1 MPAPENLNPLTP
13 GETLTTPP
21 ASDPNAA
28 TDGQAP
34 LQTTTT
40 ETPPA
45 APVFKTLHKG
55 GGKHVVVDAA
65 GAVVGDFKGT
75 KAEAE
80 AEAARLAAGG
90 VPLTAPAAA
99 QAPATPPAAAAAAA
113 AGAIDPTQLKQPV
126 LTADGWLCP
135 ERKQEG

>member
-21 ASDPNAA
+21 ASDTNAA
-28 TDGQAP
+28 GDGQA
-34 LQTTTT
+34 LQTLAT

-45 APVFKTLHKG
+45 APLFKTLHKG

-99 QAPATPPAAAAAAA
+99 QTIATPPAAAAAA

>member
-1 MPAPENLNPLTP
+1 MPAPDTLTPQTP
-13 GETLTTPP
+13 GETATTP
-21 ASDPNAA
+21 AAADPSA
-28 TDGQAP
+28 TTNGQAP
-34 LQTTTT
+34 QQSTTTT

-80 AEAARLAAGG
+80 AEALRLAAGG
-90 VPLTAPAAA
+90 EPLKAAQVE
-99 QAPATPPAAAAAAA
+99 QAPATPAAAAKPD
-113 AGAIDPTQLKQPV
+113 AIDPTTLKQPV
-126 LTADGWLCP
+126 LTPDGWLCP
-135 ERKQEG
+135 APKQEG